1 MIDELKGIGHFTL
14 WFMGGFV
21 VFLRVK
27 PSAKQSPKLTALTL
41 YAPFIPFVLGIIGV
55 IPYLLFVLGII
66 SHETALSGV
75 FNLFLFYGVISRV
88 EVLSNLFSN
97 FEIDAVLLGGLY
109 LSLVV
114 YYIDLVKK
122 IRAGYAQ

>member
-1 MIDELKGIGHFTL
+1 MIDELKGIGHFTI
-14 WFMGGFV
+14 WFLVGFL
-21 VFLRVK
+21 VFSWIK
-27 PSAKQSPKLTALTL
+27 PCAQQRPKLTALTL
-41 YAPFIPFVLGIIGV
+41 YAPFIPFFLGIIGV
-55 IPYLLFVLGII
+55 VPYLLFVLGSI

-97 FEIDAVLLGGLY
+97 FEIDAVLLASLY
-109 LSLVV
+109 LYLVA